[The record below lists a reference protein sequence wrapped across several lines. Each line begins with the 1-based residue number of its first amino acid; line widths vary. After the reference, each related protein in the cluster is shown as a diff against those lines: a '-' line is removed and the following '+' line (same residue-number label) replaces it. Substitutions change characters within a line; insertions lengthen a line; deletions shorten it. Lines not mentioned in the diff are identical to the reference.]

1 MDLKVLVEGNMNV
14 SKDESME
21 VGLGAAVVVVGSKV
35 IVVVLVESVVGC
47 TLEYLARND
56 MLYEKMS
63 EVEQH

>member
-1 MDLKVLVEGNMNV
+1 VDLKVLVEGNMNV